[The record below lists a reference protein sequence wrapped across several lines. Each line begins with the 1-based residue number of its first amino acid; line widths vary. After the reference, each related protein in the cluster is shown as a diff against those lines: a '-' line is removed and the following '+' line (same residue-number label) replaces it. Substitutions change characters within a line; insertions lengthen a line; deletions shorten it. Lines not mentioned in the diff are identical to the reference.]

1 MNYENLLSYLKIL
14 GFLELHCLREG
25 ALHNLTNH
33 TKNYTKDFASRY
45 NLKVAANIN
54 DVVDPH
60 ALQNRDPISAFL
72 F

>member
-1 MNYENLLSYLKIL
+1 MPNLI
-14 GFLELHCLREG
+14 
-25 ALHNLTNH
+25 NH

-60 ALQNRDPISAFL
+60 ALQNRDPISAFQFKIFFSQKFCFFKIL
-72 F
+72 LSS